1 LPGGPSAYQF
11 SKIEG
16 GIRVRSNF
24 VDVEMRDVEMLWF
37 EDDEDLAI
45 MVEDLG

>member
-1 LPGGPSAYQF
+1 
-11 SKIEG
+11 
-16 GIRVRSNF
+16 VRSNF

>member
-1 LPGGPSAYQF
+1 M
-11 SKIEG
+11 
-16 GIRVRSNF
+16 RSNF